1 MPAQRIRRP
10 AGAEL
15 VASLGLLKV
24 PARELKRA
32 LEEAAAVR
40 ADPPSA
46 PHRVEWFSEPIG
58 VRWPPRTSAGDGA
71 PLAPPLGVLGG
82 RTRTAAPSLS

>member
-1 MPAQRIRRP
+1 MTLTPSVLTAAQRIRRS

-40 ADPPSA
+40 ADPNPNA
-46 PHRVEWFSEPIG
+46 WHRFEWCG
-58 VRWPPRTSAGDGA
+58 VCGVA
-71 PLAPPLGVLGG
+71 PL
-82 RTRTAAPSLS
+82 RTRSNP